1 MQAVLVKKNTVK
13 ISEEDVKT
21 VKLYADGFRTSA
33 VSKKMKVSPRTT
45 EARILTLKKKLEAKT
60 LPHLVAML
68 IRQNL
73 IQ

>member
-1 MQAVLVKKNTVK
+1 MQAVLVKKGSVK

-21 VKLYADGFRTSA
+21 VKLYADGFRTSV

-60 LPHLVAML
+60 LAHLVAMF

-73 IQ
+73 IN